1 MLLTSLLPLR
11 STPTLIPAASPR
23 ACPALWRQ
31 LPVLALGGLMT
42 LQAQAIEVWHSNTV
56 FGGQGQCVAT
66 LTLDSGLEEFR
77 QVKLQAAVLD
87 KAGRR
92 LMTQTLDLPS
102 IGSSSAERFAEVMLE
117 GEALCDEQL
126 QLQIT
131 SATAV
136 LNGKRIDLLRAGQ
149 LTARTFR
156 PMPIR
161 ISTPATAAAPAP
173 KPAAP
178 AGRVI
183 DLHLTAAPQLSQ
195 EGIHIQSA
203 EGRHAMYAV
212 HASEA
217 VWRAFQKAR
226 AGQCLRLHVG
236 ADFNFSDASS
246 IQRIETSC
254 R

>member
-1 MLLTSLLPLR
+1 MLLTTLRPLR
-11 STPTLIPAASPR
+11 SISTPAASPR

-31 LPVLALGGLMT
+31 LPLLALGGLMT
-42 LQAQAIEVWHSNTV
+42 LQAQAIEIWHSNTV

-77 QVKLQAAVLD
+77 QVKLQAVVLD

-92 LMTQTLDLPS
+92 LLAQTLDLPS
-102 IGSSSAERFAEVMLE
+102 IGSSSAERFAEVMID

-136 LNGKRIDLLRAGQ
+136 ANGKRIDLLRAGQ

-161 ISTPATAAAPAP
+161 ISTPTTAATP

-178 AGRVI
+178 TGRVI
-183 DLHLTAAPQLSQ
+183 DLHLTSTPQLTQ

-212 HASEA
+212 NASEA
-217 VWRAFQKAR
+217 VWRSFQKAR

>member
-1 MLLTSLLPLR
+1 MPLTARPPLR
-11 STPTLIPAASPR
+11 PSTTSTARSR
-23 ACPALWRQ
+23 PALWRH
-31 LPVLALGGLMT
+31 LPLLALGSL
-42 LQAQAIEVWHSNTV
+42 LNLPAQAIEVWHSNTV

-66 LTLDSGLEEFR
+66 LTLDSGLDEFR
-77 QVKLQAAVLD
+77 QVRLQATVLD

-92 LMTQTLDLPS
+92 LMAQTLDLPS
-102 IGSSSAERFAEVMLE
+102 IGSSSAERFAEVMID

-136 LNGKRIDLLRAGQ
+136 ANGKRIDLLRTGQ
-149 LTARTFR
+149 LTPRVFK

-161 ISTPATAAAPAP
+161 ISAPAAAAAP

-183 DLHLTAAPQLSQ
+183 DLHLTTAPQLSQ

-203 EGRHAMYAV
+203 QGRHSMFAV
-212 HASEA
+212 NASEA
-217 VWRAFQKAR
+217 VWRTFQKAR
-226 AGQCLRLHVG
+226 AGQCLRLYVG
-236 ADFNFSDASS
+236 PEFNFSDASS
-246 IQRIETSC
+246 IQRIEANC
-254 R
+254 K